1 MFYNYTQKLMSTT
14 VGVLCTYDLPE
25 EMLPTTQC
33 LCIQSDKVELF
44 SIPLIV
50 KPTAPMG
57 R

>member
-14 VGVLCTYDLPE
+14 VGYSCTYDLPE